1 MPRSLP
7 IFKRFIRIITNSS
20 GGNDSEM
27 VVMQVRSCLSSILQ
41 ILDNAKYFPPHP
53 FFLQIALTRF
63 DRIRGDAALPCLKNC
78 LMASTIVIT
87 AGVNVL
93 PPNDE
98 QVPLLCDRMI
108 DALSNPAVSLHPQS
122 KYPNH
127 NSDIST
133 PHRPPKWPSN
143 AAAQSSWSRPRP
155 PAIKKWS
162 VT

>member
-41 ILDNAKYFPPHP
+41 ILNNAKYSLPT

-122 KYPNH
+122 E
-127 NSDIST
+127 ISQ
-133 PHRPPKWPSN
+133 P
-143 AAAQSSWSRPRP
+143 QF
-155 PAIKKWS
+155 
-162 VT
+162 